1 MKKSPK
7 KVSKTEINKYLDL
20 PYTFIIQKMNDESG
34 EYYFAKVL
42 EFDGCMSD
50 GDTFAEAY
58 ENLRDAMAG
67 WIETKLAYGF
77 EVPLPKSND
86 DYSGKFVIRMPKSL
100 HQKLVIEAER
110 EGVSLNQ
117 LALYKLAL

>member
-100 HQKLVIEAER
+100 HQ
-110 EGVSLNQ
+110 
-117 LALYKLAL
+117 

>member
-1 MKKSPK
+1 MKKVIN
-7 KVSKTEINKYLDL
+7 KVSRKEINKYLDL
-20 PYTFIIQKMNDESG
+20 PYTYIIQKVNDESG
-34 EYYFAKVL
+34 EYYFANVL
-42 EFDGCMSD
+42 ELDGCMSD
-50 GDTFAEAY
+50 GETFEDAYKNIREA
-58 ENLRDAMAG
+58 MSG

-77 EVPLPKSND
+77 EIPLPKSN

-100 HQKLVIEAER
+100 HQKLVIEAEK

>member
-1 MKKSPK
+1 MKKNAR
-7 KVSKTEINKYLDL
+7 KVSKKETDKYMNL
-20 PYTFIIQKMNDESG
+20 PYNYIIQKVNDESG
-34 EYYFAKVL
+34 EYYVAKVL

-50 GDTFAEAY
+50 GDTFEEAY
-58 ENLRDAMAG
+58 ENIRDAMLG

-77 EVPLPKSND
+77 EVPLPKSD
-86 DYSGKFVIRMPKSL
+86 DEYSGKFVIRMPKSL
-100 HQKLVIEAER
+100 HKKLTIEAEK